1 MHFRIVVLSSDKY
14 AEDEKYEIREKL
26 QKKVGADYVDFME
39 SYTPVRF
46 RYCFKEKDYVWYTFE
61 YEKGTLKC
69 LGMGLI
75 LPKKWEEKYEKILVY
90 DAHI

>member
-26 QKKVGADYVDFME
+26 QKRVKADYIDFME

-46 RYCFKEKDYVWYTFE
+46 EYCFKEKEYVWYTFI
-61 YEKGTLKC
+61 YEKGKLKY
-69 LGMGLI
+69 LGLGLV
-75 LPKKWEEKYEKILVY
+75 LPQKWEEKYETVLVY